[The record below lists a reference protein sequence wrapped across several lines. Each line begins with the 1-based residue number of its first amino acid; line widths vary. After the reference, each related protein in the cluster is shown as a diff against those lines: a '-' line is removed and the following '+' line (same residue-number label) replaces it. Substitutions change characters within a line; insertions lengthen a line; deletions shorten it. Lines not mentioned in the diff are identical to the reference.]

1 MANIVKS
8 LGLLTLLCS
17 ISSMAQ
23 VSHVSINSQMFEL
36 GAHPKLRVNVIA
48 DNQDMSRLAFVVQQA
63 SGEERL
69 MVEELNRFLVLLIG
83 VEDVKD
89 SSAKLIVR
97 EYRLD
102 RWYDVKSLNLFGAD
116 KLAATTLKTSA
127 KTTAMLDTNSTT
139 PASAPKTAANVDIS
153 PAKVQEESKQGVD
166 VTPAVTVASASNAQ
180 SKAARVGTG
189 FRFPEAVNNPH
200 SAATETTNP
209 LANISATIAVENV
222 PIENVTNEK
231 VPIEKVTAETVAPVI
246 VTTANNEQQ
255 PNIAEPA
262 SQSPEYCQ
270 LTYLAGETLWRI
282 ANRYVNDWGVSV
294 YGAMLAIYEANPVAF
309 SKGRINALKRNAL
322 LVCPSK
328 MMLEQHADAKKARA
342 VFEAKDAAK

>member
-127 KTTAMLDTNSTT
+127 MLGTNNTI

-189 FRFPEAVNNPH
+189 FRFPEAANSPH

-209 LANISATIAVENV
+209 LANISATIAV
-222 PIENVTNEK
+222 ENVTNEK

-282 ANRYVNDWGVSV
+282 ANRYVNDWEVSV